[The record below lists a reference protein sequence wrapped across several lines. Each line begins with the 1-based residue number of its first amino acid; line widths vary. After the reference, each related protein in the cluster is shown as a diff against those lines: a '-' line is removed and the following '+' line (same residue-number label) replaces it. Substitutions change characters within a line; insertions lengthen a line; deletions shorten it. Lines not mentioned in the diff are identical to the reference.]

1 MSNTIQGRL
10 NEMGYLLFC
19 QWRPLLLVA
28 VLVALGMLGLGLV
41 WPKTYQSHVTIIF
54 DEQSIIQPLMEGTAV
69 ATDVTERAG
78 LAREV
83 INSRAFLNQIIEQSN
98 LVPPDADP
106 LQWDMAREG
115 MRNRIRVETIPPNL
129 IRVSYSH
136 SDPIIAHR
144 VTAHLAELF
153 IAETRALKTNE
164 STTAFEF
171 IDQQVRDYHRKLL
184 QAEARLKEY
193 RSNNLEAR
201 TGSENAVNERLL
213 HLTNEL
219 ERTRLSLSE
228 TRIRI
233 QAIEEQMAG
242 EAAVEVSLG
251 QESRLQA
258 RLAELQAQ
266 LAELRLS
273 YHDTYPDI
281 VQIRHR
287 IEDIRDQ
294 MAALARQRERAL
306 EQGAPEQTLAN
317 NENVRL
323 SPLYQRLRQQLS
335 ENRTRLSA
343 LETRERELESMLER
357 ERDKGRKVHTG
368 EMVLAEL
375 TRDYEVNRDIYRDL
389 LRRRENAR
397 VSMDLDRGEQ
407 GMTLRIYEPAFLP
420 LKPSGLSLLHFMMLG
435 MLLALLL
442 PAGYLLARVQLD
454 PRVRSTEQ
462 LTSELGYRVLT
473 AVPIIYLPEE
483 QQDAREAVRKAVL
496 AGAFL
501 LVCYAVVAVLRATGV
516 L

>member
-1 MSNTIQGRL
+1 MSNTIQHRL
-10 NEMGYLLFC
+10 NEMGYMLFS
-19 QWRPLLLVA
+19 QWRPLLFVA
-28 VLVALGMLGLGLV
+28 VVVALAMLALGLV

-54 DEQSIIQPLMEGTAV
+54 DEQTIIQPLMEGTAV
-69 ATDVTERAG
+69 TTDVTERAG

-83 INSRAFLNQIIEQSN
+83 INSRKFLNQIIEQSN
-98 LVPPDADP
+98 LVPEDADP
-106 LQWDMAREG
+106 LDWDMAREG

-136 SDPIIAHR
+136 GDPIVAHR

-153 IAETRALKTNE
+153 ISETRELKANE

-171 IDQQVRDYHRKLL
+171 IDQQVQDYHKKLL
-184 QAEARLKEY
+184 AAEAKLKEY

-201 TGSENAVNERLL
+201 DGSDSAINERLL
-213 HLTNEL
+213 HLTNQL
-219 ERTRLSLSE
+219 ERTKLELSE

-258 RLAELQAQ
+258 RLAELQSQ
-266 LAELRLS
+266 LSELRLS

-281 VQIRHR
+281 VQIRHQ
-287 IEDIRDQ
+287 IEDIKDQ
-294 MAALARQRERAL
+294 MAQLARQRERAL
-306 EQGAPEQTLAN
+306 AEGAPENTMA

-343 LETRERELESMLER
+343 LETRESELQQMLER
-357 ERDKGRKVHTG
+357 ERDRGREMHTG

-397 VSMDLDRGEQ
+397 VSMDLDQGEQ

-435 MLLALLL
+435 LLLAVLL

-483 QQDAREAVRKAVL
+483 QQDAREAVRKFVL

-501 LVCYAVVAVLRATGV
+501 LVSYAVVAVLRATGV